1 MGRWSLGSGS
11 IRCGSRSIDI
21 RSEGWKDGWMGSF
34 LPPSPG
40 DALKRLKQGPPYLQ
54 NVEGMTK
61 SMDGQVGC
69 GRTGEEGG
77 WGEEKGPLQ
86 VGSQAA

>member
-1 MGRWSLGSGS
+1 
-11 IRCGSRSIDI
+11 
-21 RSEGWKDGWMGSF
+21 
-34 LPPSPG
+34 
-40 DALKRLKQGPPYLQ
+40 
-54 NVEGMTK
+54 MTK

-77 WGEEKGPLQ
+77 WREEKGPLQ

>member
-1 MGRWSLGSGS
+1 M
-11 IRCGSRSIDI
+11 
-21 RSEGWKDGWMGSF
+21 
-34 LPPSPG
+34 
-40 DALKRLKQGPPYLQ
+40 KRLKQGPLYLQ
-54 NVEGMTK
+54 EVEGMTK

-77 WGEEKGPLQ
+77 WRKEKGPLQ